1 MTNVTIRER
10 IGATRGKLALMGVL
24 AIVLV
29 VVVVAQLPGHSNI
42 DKAPTAPVT
51 SLPESNRVANDNA
64 DSDSATKLPEQTP
77 IDKTSRQWPELSMDT
92 ITAFDPL
99 TAPSWYVDAAQVE
112 PSQEEDDSSLASAE
126 DAARAAAL
134 ATLQQ
139 AGATMVLIVNGER
152 IATIGDQS
160 VRIGDNIEGFQVTDI
175 TDQGVVL
182 TRPKPR

>member
-1 MTNVTIRER
+1 
-10 IGATRGKLALMGVL
+10 
-24 AIVLV
+24 
-29 VVVVAQLPGHSNI
+29 
-42 DKAPTAPVT
+42 
-51 SLPESNRVANDNA
+51 
-64 DSDSATKLPEQTP
+64 
-77 IDKTSRQWPELSMDT
+77 MDT

-112 PSQEEDDSSLASAE
+112 PSEEEDDPSLASAE

-160 VRIGDNIEGFQVTDI
+160 VRIGDNIEGYQVTDI